1 MGDLSEMDR
10 AILRTMLRKLQREIR
25 GHHDEWRAAC
35 GRKCR
40 AHDSEENNDCPKFQ
54 NEE

>member
-1 MGDLSEMDR
+1 V
-10 AILRTMLRKLQREIR
+10 A
-25 GHHDEWRAAC
+25 DEEDDSDGPISGPYCEHWADPSDCDEVCAAC